1 MSISITDTARD
12 HVLEVR
18 SGEPEPDRL
27 ALWVE
32 IIGLSAGGYSY
43 DMAFLRMDEIEESDV
58 VVDAGGGLR
67 IVMPRLDVP
76 ALTGAKIDLSP
87 EFGGGLVID
96 NPNSPYPASPDI
108 PTAAPGELT
117 GDVESRVRQVLEQW
131 INPAIASHGGRA
143 ELAGVDGDV
152 AMLRLGGGCQ
162 GCGMAS
168 VTLSQGIESAI
179 CQSVPEITRIVDVTD
194 HASGTN
200 PYHPAAAT

>member
-1 MSISITDTARD
+1 MPIAITEAARD
-12 HVLEVR
+12 RVIELR
-18 SGEPEPDRL
+18 STEPEPAEL

-32 IIGLSAGGYSY
+32 IVGLSAGG
-43 DMAFLRMDEIEESDV
+43 LTV
-58 VVDAGGGLR
+58 VL
-67 IVMPRLDVP
+67 PRLDAP
-76 ALTGAKIDLSP
+76 ALTGATIDVSP
-87 EFGGGLVID
+87 DFGGGLVID

-143 ELAGVDGDV
+143 DLVGVDGDV

-168 VTLSQGIESAI
+168 VTLSQGIETAV

-194 HASGTN
+194 HAGGEN
-200 PYHPAAAT
+200 PYHPAATS